1 MKILFVTD
9 GLFPFVIGGMQKHS
23 TLLINELARKGC
35 SLTVIHP
42 GGKDFSEA
50 VLESVFS
57 EYSTIE
63 FILVPFPKFMKFP
76 GHYIRENK
84 AYSKQA
90 FEILKSRLNL
100 YDIIYCQGLTG
111 YFFVT
116 QKVNT
121 IPVIINLHGY
131 GEFFAPPSFK
141 LKLQYAMLRPVMRE
155 ISLNADYIY
164 SFGGKITD
172 LLVGIG
178 IERSRILYQFN
189 GVANSC
195 ILPLVRPRKQEVT
208 KFVYIGRNE
217 RRKGIEEIVSAV
229 KELNL
234 KSAEKFEFHFIGET
248 TKEIQI
254 EAKNVFLHGQKTD
267 INEIFSIIDG
277 LDCVVLPS
285 YAEGMPLVLIEA
297 MARGLAVIASD
308 VGATRELIH
317 NNGILLNS
325 PKDLLCAMKKI
336 LSTPES
342 EFTAMKKNSLKIV
355 NEKYNLPNMIDSILN
370 DMNRAINRR
379 LT

>member
-1 MKILFVTD
+1 
-9 GLFPFVIGGMQKHS
+9 MQKHS

-42 GGKDFSEA
+42 GGKDFGEA
-50 VLESVFS
+50 ALESVFS

-63 FILVPFPKFMKFP
+63 FILVPYPKFRNFP

-90 FEILKSRLNL
+90 FKILKSRLNL

-111 YFFVT
+111 YFFV
-116 QKVNT
+116 KHKLNT

-141 LKLQYAMLRPVMRE
+141 LKLQYAMLRPVMKE
-155 ISLNADYIY
+155 ISRNADYVY

-172 LLVGIG
+172 LLVRIG
-178 IERSRILYQFN
+178 IERRRILDQFN

-195 ILPLVRPRKQEVT
+195 ILPQVLPRKQEVI

-234 KSAEKFEFHFIGET
+234 KSSKKFEFHFIGEA
-248 TKEIQI
+248 TKEIKI
-254 EAKNVFLHGQKTD
+254 EANNVFLHGQKSD
-267 INEIFSIIDG
+267 LNEIFSIIDG

-297 MARGLAVIASD
+297 MARGLVVIASD
-308 VGATRELIH
+308 VGATRELIQS
-317 NNGILLNS
+317 NGILLNS
-325 PKDLLCAMKKI
+325 PKDLLPAMKKI
-336 LSTPES
+336 LDTPES
-342 EFTAMKKNSLKIV
+342 EFIVMKKNSLKIV
-355 NEKYNLPNMIDSILN
+355 NEKYNLPNMIDSILK
-370 DMNRAINRR
+370 DLNRALNHK
-379 LT
+379 LS